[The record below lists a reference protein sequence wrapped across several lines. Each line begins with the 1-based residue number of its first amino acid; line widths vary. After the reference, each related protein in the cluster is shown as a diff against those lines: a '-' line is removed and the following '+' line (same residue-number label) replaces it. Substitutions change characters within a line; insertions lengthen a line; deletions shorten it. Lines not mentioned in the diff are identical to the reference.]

1 MELLLLHPSSALIAW
16 FAALLAVQYLDYP
29 GLLVGGVMLL
39 LIPGVPR
46 PWLGFVRRARW
57 LLLTLWLIL
66 AYNTAGEAYA
76 DIPWAPTYEGLSE
89 ASLHAARL
97 IVMLGCLSWLFVRLG
112 RDGLLA
118 GLWGVL
124 QPGRYF
130 GLDTER
136 LVVRLSLVL
145 ERLQVPQEKGAW
157 RKMLAAEPDF
167 AEGASSIKFVSAV
180 WTGRDSLLIAGALLL
195 LMVVVLF

>member
-1 MELLLLHPSSALIAW
+1 MEPLLLHPSSLLATW
-16 FAALLAVQYLDYP
+16 FAVLVVVQSLDYP
-29 GLLVGGVMLL
+29 GLSACAMLL
-39 LIPGVPR
+39 LLVPGVLR
-46 PWLGFVRRARW
+46 SWLAFVRRARW

-66 AYNTAGEAYA
+66 AYNTPGEAYA
-76 DIPWAPTYEGLSE
+76 DIAWAPTYEGVVE
-89 ASLHAARL
+89 ATVHAARL

-145 ERLQVPQEKGAW
+145 ESLQTPQEKGAW
-157 RKMLAAEPDF
+157 RKMLLAEPDF
-167 AEGASSIKFVSAV
+167 SEGANSIKFASAV
-180 WTGRDSLLIAGALLL
+180 WTGRDSLLIAGALSL